1 MIALLGQAGQR
12 DVRPKSGTW
21 TRPSSQQSLCA
32 KGSRDLAARGPLTH
46 GLRGAPI
53 GGRAPPGRRTSYP
66 LAGRFAFWHL
76 ETGPPAYP
84 FCSRRRAA
92 AGRERRTIEAP
103 DFSSLRNRNTP
114 VVISDDEGIARWR
127 AANNQ
132 PTPIA
137 ILYSE
142 ADCLRVVHPFRRS
155 QSMASNGDE
164 PSVVQRIE
172 LLERRLLEAQMEI
185 EALRRERLAAEQVQV
200 RHGTSWWRPW
210 KGSPSTYRAA
220 YLSTSLDYHDSTGTG
235 PNKIGELWDGR
246 WPHASA
252 RLLAVTSRIDRT
264 FVRVRSHELL
274 QLARLGLSDE
284 ELQSHL
290 DALEERS
297 GRT

>member
-1 MIALLGQAGQR
+1 
-12 DVRPKSGTW
+12 
-21 TRPSSQQSLCA
+21 
-32 KGSRDLAARGPLTH
+32 
-46 GLRGAPI
+46 
-53 GGRAPPGRRTSYP
+53 
-66 LAGRFAFWHL
+66 
-76 ETGPPAYP
+76 
-84 FCSRRRAA
+84 
-92 AGRERRTIEAP
+92 
-103 DFSSLRNRNTP
+103 
-114 VVISDDEGIARWR
+114 
-127 AANNQ
+127 
-132 PTPIA
+132 
-137 ILYSE
+137 
-142 ADCLRVVHPFRRS
+142 
-155 QSMASNGDE
+155 
-164 PSVVQRIE
+164 
-172 LLERRLLEAQMEI
+172 LLEAQMEI